1 MNNDKKRRCCGVAVA
16 LAATALVLAV
26 PATAPAE
33 LRGDPHSPEAEAASA
48 GGRCGAKYTRID
60 PARLS
65 THPNRLVLRTKKGKR
80 LLAKVAVYQ
89 HVAPDVVGED
99 RFCVAIETT
108 KLARRLSRMDDGLGF
123 GLAYR
128 IDSYDAAG
136 RNNGGQQ
143 SALPVGRK
151 GWTIGFGPQPTVLAP
166 DASYRVKLTASVR
179 KRSYP
184 QLRFRVRA

>member
-1 MNNDKKRRCCGVAVA
+1 MNNDKKRRCGGVAVA
-16 LAATALVLAV
+16 LAATALIVAV

-33 LRGDPHSPEAEAASA
+33 PRGDTHGSEAEAASA

-60 PARLS
+60 RARLS
-65 THPNRLVLRTKKGKR
+65 THPKRLVLRTKKGRR
-80 LLAKVAVYQ
+80 LLTKVAVYQ

-123 GLAYR
+123 SLAYE
-128 IDSYDAAG
+128 INSYDAAG
-136 RNNGGQQ
+136 KYNGGQS
-143 SALPVGRK
+143 SALRIGRK
-151 GWTIGFGPQPTVLAP
+151 GWTIGFGPQPTVLSP
-166 DASYRVKLTASVR
+166 TASFRVKLTASVR